1 LTYTI
6 PYDNFFKN
14 NRSGLKTSDQVQG
27 QGAGRSRKRSPLHI
41 LTDEHLPEACNPP
54 SADHWAS
61 VRRRRIE
68 TTLSASVAGERRETY
83 LAVVNDMDDN
93 EKNPEEEKK
102 PSSAGKKLHLDL
114 SEAMTTSI
122 DDDDD
127 IIELKDEV
135 TLPPKEKGPEI
146 DSNDHLLPEFS
157 PEDSAEASPEPSPEA
172 LPEASIDK
180 PAEETLDDLEAL
192 SIEFDEHENKI
203 QGNADLFFE
212 EEDEE
217 DVEMP
222 AFAAEKPP
230 EAEDANEVM
239 EITEFDDIV
248 SEDDNEM
255 LTLTEDHKESEPEE
269 EFLELIEVEEDRLPE
284 AADEKIEEEII
295 QFEETRTDVEDIE
308 LENFIND
315 SLNEEIQIGDELED
329 DLMNSLGIEAGPEL
343 SLTDKTSATE
353 EFNFNVNTSEISEK
367 IDQLDNIFFDETQSE
382 TEYDDETPSDNED
395 GDIEIEN
402 EDIRITDVDS
412 LEQPPSDVPPS
423 GLGVNLDQIEQS
435 IEQFIEQ
442 NYSEKIESMI
452 TAIIEKAV
460 AKEINR
466 LKNVLLEDNSTED
479 L

>member
-1 LTYTI
+1 
-6 PYDNFFKN
+6 
-14 NRSGLKTSDQVQG
+14 
-27 QGAGRSRKRSPLHI
+27 
-41 LTDEHLPEACNPP
+41 
-54 SADHWAS
+54 
-61 VRRRRIE
+61 
-68 TTLSASVAGERRETY
+68 
-83 LAVVNDMDDN
+83 MDDN
-93 EKNPEEEKK
+93 QKSPEEEKK

-114 SEAMTTSI
+114 SEATTTSI

-135 TLPPKEKGPEI
+135 NLPPKEKGPEI
-146 DSNDHLLPEFS
+146 EPNDHLLPEFS
-157 PEDSAEASPEPSPEA
+157 PEDS
-172 LPEASIDK
+172 PEASIDK

-192 SIEFDEHENKI
+192 SIEFAEHENKI
-203 QGNADLFFE
+203 HGNDDLLFE
-212 EEDEE
+212 EEDE
-217 DVEMP
+217 DNVEMLS
-222 AFAAEKPP
+222 FSAEQPP
-230 EAEDANEVM
+230 EADDTNEVM
-239 EITEFDDIV
+239 EISEFDDIL

-269 EFLELIEVEEDRLPE
+269 EFLELIEVEEDRRPE

-295 QFEETRTDVEDIE
+295 QFDETRADVEDIE

-329 DLMNSLGIEAGPEL
+329 DLMTSLGIEAEPEL

-367 IDQLDNIFFDETQSE
+367 IDQLDNIFFDDTQSE
-382 TEYDDETPSDNED
+382 TEYDDETPSDVED
-395 GDIEIEN
+395 GDFEIEN

>member
-14 NRSGLKTSDQVQG
+14 N
-27 QGAGRSRKRSPLHI
+27 
-41 LTDEHLPEACNPP
+41 
-54 SADHWAS
+54 
-61 VRRRRIE
+61 
-68 TTLSASVAGERRETY
+68 SASVAGERPETY
-83 LAVVNDMDDN
+83 LSVVNDMDDN
-93 EKNPEEEKK
+93 EKSPEEEKK

-146 DSNDHLLPEFS
+146 EPNDHLLPEFS
-157 PEDSAEASPEPSPEA
+157 PEDSLEDS
-172 LPEASIDK
+172 PEASIDK

-192 SIEFDEHENKI
+192 SIEFAEHENKI
-203 QGNADLFFE
+203 HGNDDLLFE
-212 EEDEE
+212 EEDED

-222 AFAAEKPP
+222 SFAAEQPP
-230 EAEDANEVM
+230 EADDANEVM

-255 LTLTEDHKESEPEE
+255 LTLTEDRKESEPEE

-295 QFEETRTDVEDIE
+295 QFEETREDVEDIE

-329 DLMNSLGIEAGPEL
+329 DLVNSLGIEAGPEL

-367 IDQLDNIFFDETQSE
+367 IDQLDNIFFDDTRSE
-382 TEYDDETPSDNED
+382 SEYDDETPSDNED
-395 GDIEIEN
+395 GDFEIEN
-402 EDIRITDVDS
+402 EDIRITDVES

-460 AKEINR
+460 AKEIKR

>member
-1 LTYTI
+1 
-6 PYDNFFKN
+6 
-14 NRSGLKTSDQVQG
+14 
-27 QGAGRSRKRSPLHI
+27 
-41 LTDEHLPEACNPP
+41 
-54 SADHWAS
+54 
-61 VRRRRIE
+61 
-68 TTLSASVAGERRETY
+68 
-83 LAVVNDMDDN
+83 MDDN
-93 EKNPEEEKK
+93 EKSPEEEKK

-146 DSNDHLLPEFS
+146 EPNDHLLPEFS
-157 PEDSAEASPEPSPEA
+157 PEDSPEASGSS
-172 LPEASIDK
+172 PEASIDK

-192 SIEFDEHENKI
+192 SIEFAEHENKI
-203 QGNADLFFE
+203 HGNDDLLFE
-212 EEDEE
+212 EEDED

-222 AFAAEKPP
+222 SFAAEQPP
-230 EAEDANEVM
+230 EADDANEVM

-255 LTLTEDHKESEPEE
+255 LTLTEDRKESEPEE

-295 QFEETRTDVEDIE
+295 QFEETQADVEDIE

-367 IDQLDNIFFDETQSE
+367 IDQLDNIFFDDTQSE

-395 GDIEIEN
+395 GDFEIEN

>member
-1 LTYTI
+1 M
-6 PYDNFFKN
+6 N
-14 NRSGLKTSDQVQG
+14 
-27 QGAGRSRKRSPLHI
+27 
-41 LTDEHLPEACNPP
+41 
-54 SADHWAS
+54 
-61 VRRRRIE
+61 
-68 TTLSASVAGERRETY
+68 
-83 LAVVNDMDDN
+83 DN
-93 EKNPEEEKK
+93 EKSPEEEKK
-102 PSSAGKKLHLDL
+102 PSSAGKNLHLDL
-114 SEAMTTSI
+114 SEAMTTGI

-146 DSNDHLLPEFS
+146 EPNDHLIPEFS
-157 PEDSAEASPEPSPEA
+157 PEDSLEAS
-172 LPEASIDK
+172 PEASIDK

-192 SIEFDEHENKI
+192 SIEFAEHENKI
-203 QGNADLFFE
+203 HGNDDLLFE
-212 EEDEE
+212 EEDE
-217 DVEMP
+217 DNVEMP
-222 AFAAEKPP
+222 SFTAEQPP
-230 EAEDANEVM
+230 EADDTNEVM

-255 LTLTEDHKESEPEE
+255 LTLTEDRKESEPEE

-295 QFEETRTDVEDIE
+295 QFDETRADVEDIE

-367 IDQLDNIFFDETQSE
+367 IDQLDNIFFDDTQSETEYSE

-395 GDIEIEN
+395 GDFEIEN